1 MADKHYRS
9 FIKAFTW
16 RLTGTVDTM
25 VITYLV
31 TRTWKWAFFI
41 SGIEFFT
48 KIFLYYVHERI
59 WLNISLGKVP
69 EPPKDKPNFDI

>member
-16 RLTGTVDTM
+16 RLTGTMDTM
-25 VITYLV
+25 LITYLV
-31 TRTWKWAFFI
+31 TRQWKFAFFI

-59 WLNISLGKVP
+59 WLKVP
-69 EPPKDKPNFDI
+69 LGRIPEPTKDKGNFEI